1 MTLRITALIVTLV
14 ATLAAC
20 AEPSRG
26 VSSKPATTIKDA
38 GGDTAVAEVVGYVAL
53 DGDAEVEAPKVSFAD
68 DGVHDVLVENCT
80 SGGCHGSGAG
90 GYSIIDDI
98 EADYAATLDR
108 VVPGDAD
115 ASLLLKKATA
125 TSSHAGGPVLATDST
140 EHDLV
145 VRWIAD
151 GAIP

>member
-1 MTLRITALIVTLV
+1 MTQRISTLV
-14 ATLAAC
+14 VMSLAALAAC

-26 VSSKPATTIKDA
+26 VSSQPETTVKDTSA
-38 GGDTAVAEVVGYVAL
+38 DTGTAEVVGDVAL
-53 DGDAEVEAPKVSFAD
+53 DGEVEAPKVSFAD
-68 DGVHDVLVENCT
+68 DGVHDVLVDNCT

-115 ASLLLKKATA
+115 ASLLVKKGTA
-125 TSSHAGGPVLATDST
+125 TSSHGGGPALAVDSA